1 MLLIMKNHKKS
12 LTRHSTQLGLRVCEC
27 ETTAYDETC
36 NDLQC
41 YDTGQK
47 GMNYGKDSWGWGGVL
62 WLYIR
67 TLRTLITA
75 SLFCVLELRGH
86 KHGIHEVSDLNES
99 HTVLLYYN
107 EVFSLFKSVVFNGH
121 F

>member
-1 MLLIMKNHKKS
+1 MLLIMKNKKHKKS
-12 LTRHSTQLGLRVCEC
+12 LTRRSTQLGLRVCEAAAC
-27 ETTAYDETC
+27 DETC
-36 NDLQC
+36 NDLQS

-67 TLRTLITA
+67 SPRTLITA
-75 SLFCVLELRGH
+75 SVCVSELREH

>member
-1 MLLIMKNHKKS
+1 MLLIMKNKNHKKS
-12 LTRHSTQLGLRVCEC
+12 LTRRSTQLGLRVCEAAAC
-27 ETTAYDETC
+27 DETC

-62 WLYIR
+62 GLYIR

-75 SLFCVLELRGH
+75 RCLCIRAER
-86 KHGIHEVSDLNES
+86 
-99 HTVLLYYN
+99 T
-107 EVFSLFKSVVFNGH
+107 
-121 F
+121 